1 MGHLLAHMNNSKKII
16 MICYFF
22 FRRRKKKYESSIT
35 DPFLSVPFILFF
47 LHFLLFC
54 LLLFLGWARISKH
67 DSQRIYIDIGARMNY
82 AKKNKKETCVISKK
96 GNAVYWV
103 KTENIHTADLWALFY
118 ISFRL
123 EKKKLASSWGS
134 WGNIIDLFI
143 YFSHLFIYLFLKR
156 EKNKNIIPIAFWWC
170 LSCQNDDDLLG

>member
-16 MICYFF
+16 MICYFFF

-35 DPFLSVPFILFF
+35 DPFLSVPFYFIIFF

-123 EKKKLASSWGS
+123 EKKKLASVALGEISLMY
-134 WGNIIDLFI
+134 LFI
-143 YFSHLFIYLFLKR
+143 FSICLFICF
-156 EKNKNIIPIAFWWC
+156 
-170 LSCQNDDDLLG
+170 